1 MLIGGRLHFDEV
13 GLDTG
18 KMQSSRKPPPR
29 RWVLLGGYGFPCIQS
44 LEPKSVIRL
53 RAEADKM
60 PKSTISTIGN
70 APASLMTDWD

>member
-18 KMQSSRKPPPR
+18 MMQSRRKPPPR

-44 LEPKSVIRL
+44 LEP
-53 RAEADKM
+53 
-60 PKSTISTIGN
+60 
-70 APASLMTDWD
+70 

>member
-44 LEPKSVIRL
+44 LEP
-53 RAEADKM
+53 
-60 PKSTISTIGN
+60 
-70 APASLMTDWD
+70 